1 MTNRL
6 SQHTIYIMQKRLL
19 AAFLIIFVML
29 TAAGSALAQTAAGL
43 SMSVQPAFG
52 GEFKYGH
59 WLPVFVTLEN
69 SVSDLNAELRAQ
81 ITGQSGQLNFVVPA
95 ELPTGSRK
103 RFTLYTLPN
112 NFSRSIKVDL
122 VQDDA
127 ELTSQT
133 VDIASVP
140 NDRYF
145 IGVIGDETA
154 NLSVLSS
161 IKLPGRRDNPE
172 LLNITLAEI
181 PDRAE
186 GLSLFDALILNAV
199 DTGQLSPNQQSAL
212 QQWVVS
218 GGRLVLGGGSSTA
231 LTLSGLP
238 HDLQPVTLLG
248 QQEVSALPALEQYAD
263 RAIPMAGPFLLAAVE
278 PVEEAAT
285 QLSETINNTG
295 QLPLIVERKLGR
307 GSIDFIALDITGAPF
322 SDWAGVTDFAERL
335 LSPGAA
341 WPDNLPPDVAPHQMR
356 DSQITSAL
364 SNLPTLDLPSIRF
377 LGILLIGYIILVGPL
392 NYLVLRR
399 LDRLAWA
406 WITIPLLTL
415 AFTGLAYSVS
425 YQLRGSDIIVNQLSI
440 MELSQDGQV
449 TDTQTYVG
457 IFSPSRQAYNVEVEG
472 RPLLRPL
479 GEGYYDPWSGEVRVG
494 NMSVVQSEPAQVSGL
509 TVNQWSIQSFVA
521 ETSLPNPPQLE
532 AQIDIDR
539 ERLTGRLVNQSPN
552 TLEDVVIIFN
562 MDFQKLGDIAPG
574 QSVAIDFDF
583 TTQRDVISGFGS
595 YMIYQ
600 DQLNQAGLESS
611 EINFKQRVL
620 DSTAFNQSYRQ
631 DTSGVTILGWYG
643 DSPLTVTL
651 EGHDITSQKTSLV
664 YGQLP
669 VVFDKTHISL
679 PPAFSRSES
688 VLTTGQTGSCDYGTG
703 IQGYYIDRG
712 SAEVKLTLPDS
723 IRQVEPKQ
731 LDLYVQTDGGA
742 WGELPE
748 IELYDNNSSE
758 WITLEQPQFGQNP
771 ISQPQRYYDATS
783 AVMRLRLSRD
793 ADQGGSGCVFVS
805 LAFEGER
812 S

>member
-1 MTNRL
+1 
-6 SQHTIYIMQKRLL
+6 MQKRLL
-19 AAFLIIFVML
+19 AALLIIFIAL

-43 SMSVQPAFG
+43 SMTVQPAFG
-52 GEFKYGH
+52 GDFKYGR
-59 WLPVFVTLEN
+59 WLPIFVTLEN
-69 SVSDLNAELRAQ
+69 SGSDLKAELRAR
-81 ITGQSGQLNFVVPA
+81 ITSQSGQLNFVVPA
-95 ELPTGSRK
+95 ELPAGSHK

-122 VQDDA
+122 VQDDT

-133 VDIASVP
+133 VEISSVP

-161 IKLPGRRDNPE
+161 INLPGRRDNPE

-186 GLSLFDALILNAV
+186 GLTLFDALILNAV

-218 GGRLVLGGGSSTA
+218 GGRLVLGGGSRTA

-238 HDLQPVTLLG
+238 DALQPVTLSG
-248 QQEVSALPALEQYAD
+248 QQELSALPALEQYAD
-263 RAIPMAGPFLLAAVE
+263 RAIPMTGPFLLAATK
-278 PVEEAAT
+278 PVEAAAT
-285 QLSETINNTG
+285 LLSETVNG
-295 QLPLIVERKLGR
+295 SDQLPLIVEHKLGK
-307 GSIDFIALDITGAPF
+307 GHVDFIALDLTSAPF
-322 SDWAGVTDFAERL
+322 SDWAGVTDFTERL

-341 WPDNLPPDVAPHQMR
+341 WPNNLPPDIAPHQMR

-392 NYLVLRR
+392 NYLLLRW

-415 AFTGLAYSVS
+415 AFSGMAYGVS
-425 YQLRGSDIIVNQLSI
+425 YQLRGSDIIVNQLSV

-449 TDTQTYVG
+449 TDTETYVG
-457 IFSPSRQAYNVEVEG
+457 IFSPSRRAYNVEVSG

-521 ETSLPNPPQLE
+521 ETALPDPPQLE
-532 AQIDIDR
+532 AQLDINR
-539 ERLTGRLVNQSPN
+539 ERLTGQLINQSSN

-562 MDFQKLGDIAPG
+562 MDFQKLGNIPPG
-574 QSVAIDFDF
+574 QTIDIDFDF

-600 DQLNQAGLESS
+600 EELNQPGLESS
-611 EINFKQRVL
+611 QINFKQRVL
-620 DSTAFNQSYRQ
+620 DSTIFNQSYSR
-631 DTSGVTILGWYG
+631 DTGGVTVLGWYD

-651 EGHDITSQKTSLV
+651 QGQEITSQKTSLL

-669 VVFDKTHISL
+669 VAFDETDISL
-679 PPAFSRSES
+679 PPAFSHSES
-688 VLTTGQTGSCDYGTG
+688 LLTTGQTGTCDYGTG

-712 SAEVKLTLPDS
+712 TAEVKLTLPDS
-723 IRQVEPKQ
+723 IRQVEPAR
-731 LDLYVQTDGGA
+731 LDLYVQTDGGV
-742 WGELPE
+742 WGELPK
-748 IELYDNNSSE
+748 IELYDNTSSA

-771 ISQPQRYYDATS
+771 ITQPQHYYDPAAAS
-783 AVMRLRLSRD
+783 LRVRLSRD
-793 ADQGGSGCVFVS
+793 DNAQGGSGCVFVS